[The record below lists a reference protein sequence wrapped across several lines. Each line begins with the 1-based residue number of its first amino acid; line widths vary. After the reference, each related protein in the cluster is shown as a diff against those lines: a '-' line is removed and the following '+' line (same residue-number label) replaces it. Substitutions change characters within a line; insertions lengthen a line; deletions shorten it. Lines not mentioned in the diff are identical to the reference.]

1 MKLVVGIPAL
11 GQNETLQ
18 KNIDLLIAN
27 ADNKPTI
34 VVWDNGSETAIP
46 QDDSK
51 YTLIRS
57 EKNVGVPKAMNNIM
71 EAIEADYYMMIH
83 SDVEIYEKGWDTI
96 LIETIEEI
104 NSGDKK
110 VGVIGGYGSM
120 QMGADDINITPY
132 NKWQVGRAYN
142 MAGNK
147 IRLPREHGFKEF
159 PGIYFPCI
167 TLDGY
172 WLTVKSD
179 IRFWDNAPHHMYDH
193 DVCMESIDKGYT
205 NWTLNIDHDHQGGV
219 SVCRENWTRDFQYTG
234 DEIHDLAS
242 SEFYNKWKH
251 KLPMKHESVANY
263 Y

>member
-1 MKLVVGIPAL
+1 MKLIVGIPAL

-27 ADNKPTI
+27 ADNKPHI
-34 VVWDNGSETAIP
+34 VVWDNGSEVAIP
-46 QDDSK
+46 QDNSK

-57 EKNVGVPKAMNNIM
+57 EKNLGVPKAMNNIM
-71 EAIEADYYMMIH
+71 EAVKADYYMMIH
-83 SDVEIYEKGWDTI
+83 SDVEVYEKGWDTI

-120 QMGADDINITPY
+120 QLGSDDINITPY
-132 NKWQVGRAYN
+132 NKFQVGRAHN
-142 MAGNK
+142 FSGNK
-147 IRLPREHGFKEF
+147 NRLPREHGFTEF
-159 PGIYFPCI
+159 TGVYYPCI

-193 DVCMESIDKGYT
+193 DVCMTSLEMGYT
-205 NWTLNIDHDHQGGV
+205 NWTLNVDHNHQGGV
-219 SVCRENWTRDFQYTG
+219 SVCREDWTRDFTHTG

-242 SEFYNKWKH
+242 IEFYNKWRH
-251 KLPMKHESVANY
+251 KLPMKHSNLE
-263 Y
+263 